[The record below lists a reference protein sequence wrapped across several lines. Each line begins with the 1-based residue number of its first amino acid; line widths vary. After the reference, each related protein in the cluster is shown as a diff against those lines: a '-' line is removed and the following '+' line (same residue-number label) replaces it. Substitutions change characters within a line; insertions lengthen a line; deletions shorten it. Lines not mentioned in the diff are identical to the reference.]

1 MGFPHRRTRATRRL
15 LHMLAFAGRIPPTAA
30 ATSAQSIEDW
40 LSVSRVG
47 EFAWSVDG
55 AHIFYTSNDDES
67 GTHILERMGA
77 FLTRHP
83 RLREEGAR

>member
-15 LHMLAFAGRIPPTAA
+15 PHMLAFAGLLPPTAA

-40 LSVSRVG
+40 WSVSRVG

-67 GTHILERMGA
+67 GIT
-77 FLTRHP
+77 
-83 RLREEGAR
+83 EGAR